1 MILIIDLSYAIFFKF
16 YAIKSYLK
24 ISQREDVELSLSDDT
39 FKDMYVRTFKESIYK
54 LCRKFKPNK
63 LILAMDCPRCNIW
76 RTEIM
81 PTYKD
86 RKKLADFDEKTFPL
100 IINEV
105 VPLLKRELMDFKFRR
120 KVIPI
125 EVHSIQHERAEA
137 DDLVYIYTRRAHSEE
152 EKIIITGDNDY
163 LQLLDDKTE
172 IYDLK
177 LKPLRDKSL
186 GSNDKDILL
195 KVLGGDPSD
204 NIAKLMTKKKAIDY
218 INETSVEE
226 IYRTYES
233 NDKFKNNM
241 KMVNMNNI
249 PEDIIDEVKTM
260 LCARN
265 I

>member
-1 MILIIDLSYAIFFKF
+1 M
-16 YAIKSYLK
+16 
-24 ISQREDVELSLSDDT
+24 
-39 FKDMYVRTFKESIYK
+39 
-54 LCRKFKPNK
+54 
-63 LILAMDCPRCNIW
+63 
-76 RTEIM
+76 
-81 PTYKD
+81 
-86 RKKLADFDEKTFPL
+86 ADFDERTFPL

-105 VPLLKRELMDFKFRR
+105 VPQLKRELLYFKFRR
-120 KVIPI
+120 KIIPI

-137 DDLVYIYTRRAHSEE
+137 DDLVYIYTRCAHSEE
-152 EKIIITGDNDY
+152 EKVIITGDNDY

-177 LKPLRDKSL
+177 LKPLKDKSL

-204 NIAKLMTKKKAIDY
+204 NIAKLMTKKKAIHY

-241 KMVNMNNI
+241 NMVNMNNI
-249 PEDIIDEVKTM
+249 PDDIIDEVKTM
-260 LCARN
+260 LHTRN

>member
-24 ISQREDVELSLSDDT
+24 ISQREDIELSLSDDT
-39 FKDMYVRTFKESIYK
+39 FKDMYVRTFKETIHK
-54 LCRKFKPNK
+54 LCRKFKPKK

-76 RTEIM
+76 RTAIM

-86 RKKLADFDEKTFPL
+86 RKKLADFDERTFPL

-105 VPLLKRELMDFKFRR
+105 VPLLKKELLDFKFRR

-125 EVHSIQHERAEA
+125 EVHSIQHARAEA
-137 DDLVYIYTRRAHSEE
+137 DDLVYIYARHAHCDE
-152 EKIIITGDNDY
+152 EKVIITGDNDY

-204 NIAKLMTKKKAIDY
+204 NIAKLMTKKKAIEY
-218 INETSVEE
+218 INETSIQD
-226 IYRTYES
+226 IYKTFES

-241 KMVNMNNI
+241 NMVNMNNI
-249 PEDIIDEVKTM
+249 PKDIIKDVKQM
-260 LCARN
+260 LCDGN

>member
-1 MILIIDLSYAIFFKF
+1 
-16 YAIKSYLK
+16 LK

>member
-24 ISQREDVELSLSDDT
+24 ISKREDVELTLSDDT
-39 FKDMYVRTFKESIYK
+39 FKDMYVRTFKESIQK
-54 LCRKFKPNK
+54 LCRKFKPEK
-63 LILAMDCPRCNIW
+63 LIFAMDCPRCNIW
-76 RTEIM
+76 RTQIM

-86 RKKLADFDEKTFPL
+86 RKKMADFDERSFPL

-105 VPLLKRELMDFKFRR
+105 VPALKTELLEFKFRR

-137 DDLVYIYTRRAHSEE
+137 DDLVYIYARRAHCDE
-152 EKIIITGDNDY
+152 EKVIITGDNDY
-163 LQLLDDKTE
+163 LQLLDDNTE

-204 NIAKLMTKKKAIDY
+204 NIAKLMTKKRAIEY
-218 INETSVEE
+218 INETSIED
-226 IYRTYES
+226 IYKAYAS

-241 KMVNMNNI
+241 NMVNMHNI
-249 PEDIIDEVKTM
+249 PDDIIQEVKMM
-260 LCARN
+260 LSDES

>member
-76 RTEIM
+76 RTDIM

-86 RKKLADFDEKTFPL
+86 RKKLADFDERTFPL
-100 IINEV
+100 IINEI
-105 VPLLKRELMDFKFRR
+105 VPLLKRELLNFKFRR
-120 KVIPI
+120 KVSPI
-125 EVHSIQHERAEA
+125 NVHSIQHERAEA
-137 DDLVYIYTRRAHSEE
+137 DDLVYIYARRAHNEE
-152 EKIIITGDNDY
+152 EKVIITGDNDY

-172 IYDLK
+172 LYDMK

-218 INETSVEE
+218 INETSVEV
-226 IYRTYES
+226 IHKTYES

-241 KMVNMNNI
+241 NMVNMNNI
-249 PEDIIDEVKTM
+249 PKDIIDEVKNM